1 MKRLLLLLAIL
12 FTGVLA
18 HSQEVKYKASFT
30 LNFIRY
36 IGWPEEQTKGEFV
49 IGVLKNKPLAK
60 LLTEQSTGKKFGFQD
75 IVIKEFATPAEVTK
89 CQVLYVGSS
98 VSLSKYGAELIQNCG
113 GKQFLL
119 IAESEG
125 ATDKGAIINFVLVN
139 DVLKFELSAAN
150 ASKMGLTYSSKLS
163 TMSSAINK

>member
-1 MKRLLLLLAIL
+1 MKRLIILLAIMCM
-12 FTGVLA
+12 A
-18 HSQEVKYKASFT
+18 IQAQSQEVKYKASFT

-49 IGVLKNKPLAK
+49 IGVLKNKTLAK
-60 LLTEQSTGKKFGFQD
+60 LLTEQAAGKKFGFQD
-75 IVIKEFATPAEVTK
+75 IVIKDFATPAEVTK
-89 CQVLYVGSS
+89 CQVLFVGSQ

-125 ATDKGAIINFVLVN
+125 ATEKGAIINFVLVN

-150 ASKMGLTYSSKLS
+150 AAKMGLTYSTKLS